1 MQVPVKRNEKITKL
15 LNDWYQLMLQQQ
27 LSKVTNLK
35 QELDEYI
42 KILKTEENAELQDQN
57 LLLYYSLLD
66 FRFKTLTD
74 RFSITK
80 SSFDKIDSFE
90 TPTDGFLA
98 YYYHFYKAV
107 HFMILTDHN
116 EAQNHYEKAES
127 LLKYVS
133 NEIEQAEF
141 QSKLALFYHNTYE
154 PLLAIRYATTS
165 KDIFSKHQG
174 YESNVASCENTIG
187 MSCVSLKQFEQA
199 EEHLNSALNLLNKNN
214 EETLIS
220 LVRHNLGWLYSS
232 QNLSESAIRHL
243 SEVTEKIPNHFK
255 AIFLQAREYSKL
267 GETNIAS
274 DLIEKGLKI
283 CLNLENEEYTHHFT
297 ILKALNN
304 NASIEELKRVTIAG
318 ISYFKRETLWDYVE
332 EYAELLATR
341 LHTACEYQTS
351 SDYFCL
357 GLEAR
362 TKLLAKGALK

>member
-1 MQVPVKRNEKITKL
+1 MYVPVKGNGKVTKL
-15 LNDWYQLMLQQQ
+15 LNDWYQVMLKQQ
-27 LSKVTNLK
+27 LLKATNLK

-42 KILKTEENAELQDQN
+42 IILKTEENTELHDQN

-74 RFSITK
+74 RFNITK
-80 SSFDKIDSFE
+80 SSFDKIESFN
-90 TPTDGFLA
+90 TPTDSFLA

-107 HFMILTDHN
+107 HATMLTNYN
-116 EAQNHYEKAES
+116 EAQKHYEKAES
-127 LLKYVS
+127 LLKYVPD
-133 NEIEQAEF
+133 EIEKAEF
-141 QSKLALFYHNTYE
+141 QSKLSLFYHNTYK

-165 KDIFSKHQG
+165 KDVFSKYQG
-174 YESNVASCENTIG
+174 YESNTASCENTIG
-187 MSCVSLKQFEQA
+187 MSCVFLKQFEQA
-199 EEHLNSALNLLNKNN
+199 EEHLNSALSLLQKTN

-220 LVRHNLGWLYSS
+220 LVRHNLGWLYAS
-232 QNLSESAIRHL
+232 QSLSELAIRHL

-274 DLIEKGLKI
+274 DLVEKGLKI

-297 ILKALNN
+297 ILRVLNN
-304 NASIEELKRVTIAG
+304 NASIEELKSVIVAG
-318 ISYFKRETLWDYVE
+318 ISYFEKEALWDYVE

-341 LHTACEYQTS
+341 LHTTCDYQTS
-351 SDYFCL
+351 NEYFCL
-357 GLEAR
+357 SLEAR